1 MVNKLII
8 MHSMNIIF
16 HYITLSSF
24 FACNLFPPV
33 QNQQNLWYLHQLSK
47 LYLFWKGRKYT
58 FQKKFFTL
66 YQLIIFHGKINKHL
80 YLLKLW
86 NHSDWKIKFC
96 TVVFGLRKKLKNRR
110 SSLMSEQNNPLMCYN
125 FFCDTIRLC
134 KLVK

>member
-58 FQKKFFTL
+58 FQKKYFIL
-66 YQLIIFHGKINKHL
+66 QQLIIFHGKISKHL

-86 NHSDWKIKFC
+86 NHFDWKSTFC
-96 TVVFGLRKKLKNRR
+96 TVIFGLRKKLKREVFLWCL
-110 SSLMSEQNNPLMCYN
+110 SKK
-125 FFCDTIRLC
+125 IRLC
-134 KLVK
+134 ATIFFAMLSGYAS